1 MSDFHNAMT
10 ISTSGLRAQS
20 ARLQRVSE
28 NIANVDTPGFR
39 RKSIQFKA
47 HQNGG
52 VNVGPSI
59 LDQAQL
65 ERVFDPSHPMAEPSG
80 YYQGSNVNLIY
91 EIADAREAQRSY
103 EANLKLFDQTRQ
115 MASSLLDLLRN

>member
-1 MSDFHNAMT
+1 MSDFQNAMT

-39 RKSIQFKA
+39 RKSVQFKV

-52 VNVGPSI
+52 VKVGPTI

-80 YYQGSNVNLIY
+80 YHQGSNVNLIY

-103 EANLKLFDQTRQ
+103 EANLKLFDQTRE

>member
-1 MSDFHNAMT
+1 MSDFHAAMT

-47 HQNGG
+47 HENGG
-52 VNVGPSI
+52 VKVGQTI
-59 LDQAQL
+59 LDKAQL
-65 ERVFDPSHPMAEPSG
+65 ERVFDPSHPMSEPSG